1 MVQDWCELRSCVT
14 FGTVKSGSNTSS
26 GSTFYTTQ
34 CEILASACSK
44 PMSSSSFEQEAKA
57 SYGSAKHSH
66 LREHLEAWLNTYTVV
81 VLVIFATR
89 APKAERK

>member
-1 MVQDWCELRSCVT
+1 M
-14 FGTVKSGSNTSS
+14 SGS
-26 GSTFYTTQ
+26 F
-34 CEILASACSK
+34 
-44 PMSSSSFEQEAKA
+44 FEHEAKA